1 MTQKQWVAL
10 LNRGRSAGET
20 WASCSVSERA
30 ERLLPLVEAISARS
44 DEIVALICE
53 ENGKPSVEALAHE
66 VLPSLANIRYLL
78 GRGPKV
84 LAPKGQ
90 FIKWLPFRKAQIC
103 QRPFGV
109 VAVIS
114 PWNVPLAIPLGQ
126 VVAGLLAGNAVVLKP
141 SEFTPRVGALIGELV
156 AACDLPD
163 GLFQV
168 VQGDGKVGAG
178 LIKARPDKVFFTG
191 SLGTGRKV
199 MAAAAKHPIPVSLE
213 LGGIDAIIVCKDAD
227 LEYAASAA
235 AWGATFNAGQ
245 ICASLER
252 ILVHESVADF
262 FLQLVTD
269 KLKRIDTTQDLGHI
283 TMPRQCEVYEQHLA
297 DARERDLHFHTG
309 GDLLNP
315 TQMAPTLISGPGTE
329 DSLVFQEET
338 FGPIVAAV
346 TFFDEDQAIAIHNR
360 TGYGLSA
367 SVFTTDQDR
376 AHRISQR
383 LRAGLVSV
391 NGVAATLHG
400 HPELPWGGV
409 GDSGYG
415 RSHGE
420 QGLLEMTWSQVIEE
434 SRVFGVEPKRPWWYP
449 YDHRQNRLMGY
460 FSDLVAADSL
470 PSKLQAMSHLGRDA
484 LAMVTRTPRR

>member
-10 LNRGRSAGET
+10 LNRGRCAGDV
-20 WASCSVSERA
+20 WALCSVSERA
-30 ERLLPLVEAISARS
+30 ERLLPLVEAISART

-53 ENGKPSVEALAHE
+53 ENGKPLVEALAHE

-78 GRGPKV
+78 GKGPRM
-84 LAPKGQ
+84 LAPRDR
-90 FIKWLPFRKAQIC
+90 FIKWLPFRKAKIC

-114 PWNVPLAIPLGQ
+114 PWNVPMAIPLGQ

-156 AACDLPD
+156 ATCDLPD

-191 SLGTGRKV
+191 SLGTGRRV

-213 LGGIDAIIVCKDAD
+213 LGGIDAIIVCADAD

-269 KLKRIDTTQDLGHI
+269 KLKRIDSTQDLGRV

-297 DARERDLHFHTG
+297 DARERGLQFHTG
-309 GDLLNP
+309 GVLLNP

-346 TFFDEDQAIAIHNR
+346 TFSNEDQAIAIHNR

-470 PSKLQAMSHLGRDA
+470 SSKLQAMTHLGRDA
-484 LAMVTRTPRR
+484 LAMVTRTPRL